1 MSRPCAKLAKYRSV
15 RMPPNMS
22 PWSNAAATAGVDAD
36 EALSSLGDRTGDDDG
51 GAVDAASPE
60 VAVAVAA
67 VLPRRWN
74 SATASLAARCT
85 SGSWSWPEATGARGT
100 WSSQAESAKLRH
112 AAARPRSAS
121 MAASWAL
128 EDFEQRESSSSVFPL
143 AIDVVAEDAMSATS
157 EPSAASDDDAV
168 TSSSSTT
175 DADEEASPFELDVVS
190 DMGWSLYYASLA
202 EGLLMEP
209 PASGA
214 SSDDDDDA
222 IVDSSDI
229 ADVSL
234 WSY

>member
-1 MSRPCAKLAKYRSV
+1 MLA
-15 RMPPNMS
+15 P
-22 PWSNAAATAGVDAD
+22 AAAPPRAPTRRPAWLLAVPPLAHFRCAAD
-36 EALSSLGDRTGDDDG
+36 VQR
-51 GAVDAASPE
+51 
-60 VAVAVAA
+60 AVA
-67 VLPRRWN
+67 R
-74 SATASLAARCT
+74 
-85 SGSWSWPEATGARGT
+85 
-100 WSSQAESAKLRH
+100 
-112 AAARPRSAS
+112 
-121 MAASWAL
+121 AL

-157 EPSAASDDDAV
+157 EPSTASDDDAV
-168 TSSSSTT
+168 TSSSSSMT
-175 DADEEASPFELDVVS
+175 DADEEAEASPFELDVVS

-222 IVDSSDI
+222 IVDSGDI

>member
-1 MSRPCAKLAKYRSV
+1 
-15 RMPPNMS
+15 
-22 PWSNAAATAGVDAD
+22 
-36 EALSSLGDRTGDDDG
+36 
-51 GAVDAASPE
+51 
-60 VAVAVAA
+60 
-67 VLPRRWN
+67 
-74 SATASLAARCT
+74 
-85 SGSWSWPEATGARGT
+85 
-100 WSSQAESAKLRH
+100 
-112 AAARPRSAS
+112 
-121 MAASWAL
+121 
-128 EDFEQRESSSSVFPL
+128 
-143 AIDVVAEDAMSATS
+143 MSATS